1 MILELQ
7 SLWQQLDSDQDG
19 KISADELLVLT
30 NEYRDEDSNIE
41 LEYVKLVTIDRSR
54 FGLRM

>member
-41 LEYVKLVTIDRSR
+41 LEYVKELLSKVDADGS
-54 FGLRM
+54 